1 MENVASASAS
11 DSASASASS
20 SLSKTNAPTS
30 KHSNNPRDTPSRNTR
45 FEPIQL
51 IGQGGFGC
59 VYYRGFDARGDILPS
74 QYVTKIAILEKSQE
88 TEIGKIVHEMPGYEA
103 FFNVV
108 ISTEPIDLS
117 VLSSDAQSKC
127 NVIKRYIEKHP
138 DSKPEFQVLK
148 QLYVP
153 HVTLLDFVKH
163 RGIFMNDA
171 QVQHVGRDA
180 LRDISEVSYSVPK
193 FMNTLIN
200 CYETLLMAVARMQAE
215 VEVVHYDL
223 KVQNVVLHVYT
234 KNPIILDFGL
244 SFSMRDVR
252 AVLEDK
258 SLSDMEIILKL
269 KTFFYGFHPD
279 YAPWA
284 IETHIISYIVSSAH
298 TAAANLSALP
308 SVSSSSLT
316 STADATADA
325 SADATADATSA
336 ATASDATSAATASDA
351 SAAIADTSTSSS
363 GGRRRKSHSRGG
375 NSNNNGNEVPM
386 VTTEALSDLITE
398 FIANH
403 EYLREQ
409 PESFKRAFFERS
421 MRIYSKSAV
430 NRPAI
435 QVVRDFIYDD
445 AWKSWEIYSVATLC
459 LDMIQEMYK
468 AYRASETDPYKKQID
483 SFCNALHIAGNYI
496 DSP

>member
-1 MENVASASAS
+1 MES
-11 DSASASASS
+11 DGSISASS
-20 SLSKTNAPTS
+20 SSNHSESTSDTASAPAQAAATAT
-30 KHSNNPRDTPSRNTR
+30 RASRGASR

-117 VLSSDAQSKC
+117 VLSSDTQSKC

-171 QVQHVGRDA
+171 QLQHIGRGTA
-180 LRDISEVSYSVPK
+180 LHEISEVAYSVPK

-258 SLSDMEIILKL
+258 SLSDMDIILKL

-279 YAPWA
+279 YAPWS

-298 TAAANLSALP
+298 SAAANISALP
-308 SVSSSSLT
+308 SASESSSSTSASESSSSTSASESSSST
-316 STADATADA
+316 STTAGG
-325 SADATADATSA
+325 
-336 ATASDATSAATASDA
+336 
-351 SAAIADTSTSSS
+351 S
-363 GGRRRKSHSRGG
+363 GS
-375 NSNNNGNEVPM
+375 EVPM
-386 VTTEALSDLITE
+386 VTTEALTDLITE
-398 FIANH
+398 FISNH

-409 PESFKRAFFERS
+409 PEPFRRAFLERS
-421 MRIYSKSAV
+421 MKIYSKRAV
-430 NRPAI
+430 NRPAL
-435 QVVRDFIYDD
+435 QVIREFIYDD
-445 AWKSWEIYSVATLC
+445 AWKKWEIYSVATLC
-459 LDMIQEMYK
+459 LDMIQEMHK
-468 AYRASETDPYKKQID
+468 AYRSSETDPYQKQID
-483 SFCNALHIAGNYI
+483 AFSNALLIAGNYI
-496 DSP
+496 DPRE

>member
-1 MENVASASAS
+1 
-11 DSASASASS
+11 
-20 SLSKTNAPTS
+20 
-30 KHSNNPRDTPSRNTR
+30 
-45 FEPIQL
+45 
-51 IGQGGFGC
+51 

-117 VLSSDAQSKC
+117 VLSSDTQSKC

-153 HVTLLDFVKH
+153 HVTLLDFVKN

-171 QVQHVGRDA
+171 QLQHIGRGG
-180 LRDISEVSYSVPK
+180 LNDISEVAYSVPK

-258 SLSDMEIILKL
+258 SLSDMDIILKL

-279 YAPWA
+279 YAPWS

-298 TAAANLSALP
+298 SAAANISALP
-308 SVSSSSLT
+308 SASESSSSTSASETASST
-316 STADATADA
+316 STTAGG
-325 SADATADATSA
+325 
-336 ATASDATSAATASDA
+336 
-351 SAAIADTSTSSS
+351 S
-363 GGRRRKSHSRGG
+363 GS
-375 NSNNNGNEVPM
+375 EVPM
-386 VTTEALSDLITE
+386 VTTEALTDLITE
-398 FIANH
+398 FISNH

-409 PESFKRAFFERS
+409 PEPFRRAFLERS
-421 MRIYSKSAV
+421 MKIYSKRAV
-430 NRPAI
+430 NRPAL
-435 QVVRDFIYDD
+435 QVVREFIYDD
-445 AWKSWEIYSVATLC
+445 AWKKWEIYSVATLC
-459 LDMIQEMYK
+459 LDMIQEMQK
-468 AYRASETDPYKKQID
+468 AYRSSETDPYQKQID
-483 SFCNALHIAGNYI
+483 AFSTALLIAGNYI
-496 DSP
+496 DPRD

>member
-308 SVSSSSLT
+308 SVSSST
-316 STADATADA
+316 STADAAA
-325 SADATADATSA
+325 SDVSA
-336 ATASDATSAATASDA
+336 ATA
-351 SAAIADTSTSSS
+351 DTSVSSS

-468 AYRASETDPYKKQID
+468 AYRTSETDPYKKQID

>member
-1 MENVASASAS
+1 MENAASA
-11 DSASASASS
+11 SASASASS

-30 KHSNNPRDTPSRNTR
+30 KSSNNPRDTPSRNTR

-153 HVTLLDFVKH
+153 HVTLLDFVKN

-171 QVQHVGRDA
+171 QVQHVGRGA

-193 FMNTLIN
+193 FMNILIN

-316 STADATADA
+316 STVDT
-325 SADATADATSA
+325 SVATADATSA
-336 ATASDATSAATASDA
+336 ATASDASAATAV
-351 SAAIADTSTSSS
+351 DTSASSS

>member
-1 MENVASASAS
+1 MENA
-11 DSASASASS
+11 ASASASS
-20 SLSKTNAPTS
+20 SLSKTNASNS
-30 KHSNNPRDTPSRNTR
+30 KSSNNSRDTPSRNTR

-88 TEIGKIVHEMPGYEA
+88 TEIGKIIHEMPGYEA

-117 VLSSDAQSKC
+117 VLSSDTQSKC

-153 HVTLLDFVKH
+153 HVTLLDFVKN

-171 QVQHVGRDA
+171 QVQHVGRSA

-193 FMNTLIN
+193 FMNILIN

-308 SVSSSSLT
+308 SISSSST
-316 STADATADA
+316 SSTADASAATADA
-325 SADATADATSA
+325 SAADTSTATAD
-336 ATASDATSAATASDA
+336 TADTADA
-351 SAAIADTSTSSS
+351 SAAVSSS

-375 NSNNNGNEVPM
+375 NSNHNGNEVPM

-468 AYRASETDPYKKQID
+468 AYRTSETDPYKKQID

>member
-1 MENVASASAS
+1 
-11 DSASASASS
+11 
-20 SLSKTNAPTS
+20 
-30 KHSNNPRDTPSRNTR
+30 
-45 FEPIQL
+45 
-51 IGQGGFGC
+51 

-117 VLSSDAQSKC
+117 VLSSDTQSKC

-153 HVTLLDFVKH
+153 HVTLLDFVKN

-171 QVQHVGRDA
+171 QLQHIGRGG
-180 LRDISEVSYSVPK
+180 LNDISEVAYSVPK

-258 SLSDMEIILKL
+258 SLSDMDIILKL

-279 YAPWA
+279 YAPWS

-298 TAAANLSALP
+298 SAAANISALP
-308 SVSSSSLT
+308 SASESSSSTSASESASST
-316 STADATADA
+316 STTAGG
-325 SADATADATSA
+325 
-336 ATASDATSAATASDA
+336 
-351 SAAIADTSTSSS
+351 S
-363 GGRRRKSHSRGG
+363 GS
-375 NSNNNGNEVPM
+375 EVPM
-386 VTTEALSDLITE
+386 VTTEALTDLITE
-398 FIANH
+398 FISNH

-409 PESFKRAFFERS
+409 PEPFRRAFLERS
-421 MRIYSKSAV
+421 MKIYSKRAV
-430 NRPAI
+430 NRPAL
-435 QVVRDFIYDD
+435 QVIREFIYDD
-445 AWKSWEIYSVATLC
+445 AWKKWEIYSVATLC
-459 LDMIQEMYK
+459 LDMIQEMQK
-468 AYRASETDPYKKQID
+468 AYRSSETDPYQKQID
-483 SFCNALHIAGNYI
+483 AFSTALLIAGNYI
-496 DSP
+496 DPRD